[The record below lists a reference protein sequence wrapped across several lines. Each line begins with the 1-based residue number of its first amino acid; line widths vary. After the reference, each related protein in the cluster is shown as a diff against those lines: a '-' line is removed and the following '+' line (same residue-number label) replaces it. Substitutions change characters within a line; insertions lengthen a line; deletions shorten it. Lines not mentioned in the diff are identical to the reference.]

1 MNLPLLV
8 LILPLLGSLISAI
21 CIIGSQNKKAEYI
34 STIFLFLSA
43 LASINIYINLE
54 TFKGNFIV
62 YNWINFAQINL
73 NFSIFLDPL
82 TAIMFCVVTIVSSV
96 VHMFSIGYMHEDK
109 LRARFF
115 CYLSLFTFA
124 MLVLVSADNFIQLF
138 LGWEGVGLC
147 SYLLV
152 GYYFHKPSAN
162 NAAIKA
168 FLVNRVGDF
177 GYLIAIALIY
187 KYFNSLN
194 FQEVF
199 SNTSDLEKKNL
210 LFLGFEFNLITCICM
225 FLFMA
230 AVGKSAQIGLHV
242 WLPDAMEGPTPVSA
256 LIHAATMVTAGVFLV
271 VRCSP
276 IFEYSQF
283 TLNVITYVGLI
294 TSLFAASVALLQNDI
309 KKIIA
314 YSTCSQL
321 GYMFFACGISAY
333 SLAMFHL
340 VTHAFFK
347 ALLFLGAGCVIH
359 CLHHEQ
365 DCNKMGGLYKKLPVT
380 FAFIIIGSIA
390 LMGIPPFAGYFSK
403 DLILEYALSIHS
415 FNGTNIY
422 VLGCLGAFLT
432 SVYSTRL
439 IYLTFL
445 NKTNIKTNIFNKI
458 KEPGFTMLFPL
469 FILSIGAIAGGYLFY
484 DIVENNAFW
493 FNSIFTLTEVN
504 YVEEAHHIEKI
515 YKLFP
520 IFLVVLAVIVVFAA
534 YKYVDS
540 LSYLLNYKIKGLVKF
555 LQKKWYFDEIYGFL
569 FVNKLLQLS
578 TFLWTRVDINL
589 IDLKGP
595 IAIIMGSEQKGINK
609 SVINLS
615 DESVKLPMYGKIE
628 SLNVS
633 VACGVFLYEVVRQ
646 RI

>member
-34 STIFLFLSA
+34 STIFLFLAA
-43 LASINIYINLE
+43 LASIYIYINIE

-199 SNTSDLEKKNL
+199 SNTSAIEKKNL
-210 LFLGFEFNLITCICM
+210 LFLGFQFNLITCISM

-309 KKIIA
+309 KKVIA

-365 DCNKMGGLYKKLPVT
+365 DCKKMGGLYKKLPVT
-380 FAFIIIGSIA
+380 FVFIIIGSIA

-445 NKTNIKTNIFNKI
+445 NKTNIKIDTFNKI

-469 FILSIGAIAGGYLFY
+469 LILSIGAIAGGYLFY

-520 IFLVVLAVIVVFAA
+520 IFIVVLAVIVVFAA

-595 IAIIMGSEQKGINK
+595 IGVSNNIWKAAAYCRKIQNGKVFSYAIVMFTGI
-609 SVINLS
+609 V
-615 DESVKLPMYGKIE
+615 VFV
-628 SLNVS
+628 SLIFFN
-633 VACGVFLYEVVRQ
+633 
-646 RI
+646 

>member
-34 STIFLFLSA
+34 STIFLFLAA
-43 LASINIYINLE
+43 LASIYIYINIE

-199 SNTSDLEKKNL
+199 SNTSAIEKKNL

-309 KKIIA
+309 KKVIA

-365 DCNKMGGLYKKLPVT
+365 DCKKMGGLYKKLPVT

-445 NKTNIKTNIFNKI
+445 NKTNIKTDIFNKI

-534 YKYVDS
+534 YKYIDS
-540 LSYLLNYKIKGLVKF
+540 LSYLLNFKIKGLVKF

-595 IAIIMGSEQKGINK
+595 IGVSNNIWKAAAYCRKIQNGKVFSYAIVMFTGI
-609 SVINLS
+609 V
-615 DESVKLPMYGKIE
+615 VFV
-628 SLNVS
+628 SLIFFN
-633 VACGVFLYEVVRQ
+633 
-646 RI
+646 

>member
-34 STIFLFLSA
+34 STIFLFLAA
-43 LASINIYINLE
+43 LASIYIYINIE

-199 SNTSDLEKKNL
+199 SNTSAIEKKNL
-210 LFLGFEFNLITCICM
+210 LFLGFQFNLITCISM

-309 KKIIA
+309 KKVIA

-365 DCNKMGGLYKKLPVT
+365 DCKKMGGLYKKLPVT
-380 FAFIIIGSIA
+380 FVFIIIGSIA

-445 NKTNIKTNIFNKI
+445 NKTNIKIDTFNKI

-469 FILSIGAIAGGYLFY
+469 LILSIGAIAGGYLFY

-595 IAIIMGSEQKGINK
+595 IGVSNNIWKAAAYCRKIQNGKVFSYAIVMFTGI
-609 SVINLS
+609 V
-615 DESVKLPMYGKIE
+615 VFV
-628 SLNVS
+628 SLIFFN
-633 VACGVFLYEVVRQ
+633 
-646 RI
+646 

>member
-34 STIFLFLSA
+34 STIFLFLA
-43 LASINIYINLE
+43 GLISIYIYINIE
-54 TFKGNFIV
+54 TFAGNFIV

-109 LRARFF
+109 FRARFF

-199 SNTSDLEKKNL
+199 SNASAIEKKNL

-309 KKIIA
+309 KKVIA

-445 NKTNIKTNIFNKI
+445 NKTNIKTDTFNKI
-458 KEPGFTMLFPL
+458 KEPSFTMLFPL

-534 YKYVDS
+534 YKYIDS
-540 LSYLLNYKIKGLVKF
+540 LSYLLNFKIKGLVKF

-595 IAIIMGSEQKGINK
+595 IGVSNNIWKAAAYCRKIQNGKVFSYAIVMFTGI
-609 SVINLS
+609 V
-615 DESVKLPMYGKIE
+615 VFV
-628 SLNVS
+628 SLIFFN
-633 VACGVFLYEVVRQ
+633 
-646 RI
+646 

>member
-34 STIFLFLSA
+34 STIFLFLAA
-43 LASINIYINLE
+43 LASLYIYINIE

-199 SNTSDLEKKNL
+199 SNTSAIEKKNL
-210 LFLGFEFNLITCICM
+210 LFLGFQFNLITCISM

-309 KKIIA
+309 KKVIA

-365 DCNKMGGLYKKLPVT
+365 DCKKMGGLYKKLPVT
-380 FAFIIIGSIA
+380 FSFIIIGSIA

-445 NKTNIKTNIFNKI
+445 NKTNIKTDTFNKI

-484 DIVENNAFW
+484 DIVKNNAFW

-520 IFLVVLAVIVVFAA
+520 IFLVVLAVIVVFAV

-595 IAIIMGSEQKGINK
+595 IGVSNNISKAAAYCRKIQNGKVFSYAIVMFTGI
-609 SVINLS
+609 V
-615 DESVKLPMYGKIE
+615 VFV
-628 SLNVS
+628 SLIFFN
-633 VACGVFLYEVVRQ
+633 
-646 RI
+646 

>member
-34 STIFLFLSA
+34 STIFLFLAA
-43 LASINIYINLE
+43 LASIYIYINIE

-199 SNTSDLEKKNL
+199 SNTSAIEKKNL

-309 KKIIA
+309 KKVIA

-365 DCNKMGGLYKKLPVT
+365 DCKKMGGLYKKLPVT

-445 NKTNIKTNIFNKI
+445 NKTNIKTDTFNKI

-520 IFLVVLAVIVVFAA
+520 IFLVFLAVIVVFAA

-595 IAIIMGSEQKGINK
+595 IGVSNNIWKAAAYCRKIQNGKVFSYAIVMFTGI
-609 SVINLS
+609 V
-615 DESVKLPMYGKIE
+615 VFV
-628 SLNVS
+628 SLIFFN
-633 VACGVFLYEVVRQ
+633 
-646 RI
+646 

>member
-8 LILPLLGSLISAI
+8 LILPLLGSIISAI

-34 STIFLFLSA
+34 STIFLFLAA
-43 LASINIYINLE
+43 LASIYIYINIE

-199 SNTSDLEKKNL
+199 SNTSAIEKKNL

-309 KKIIA
+309 KKVIA

-445 NKTNIKTNIFNKI
+445 NKTNIQTDLFNKI

-469 FILSIGAIAGGYLFY
+469 FVLSIGAIAGGYLFY

-520 IFLVVLAVIVVFAA
+520 IFLVVLAVIVVFTA

-540 LSYLLNYKIKGLVKF
+540 LSYLLNYKIRGLVKF

-595 IAIIMGSEQKGINK
+595 IGVSSNIWKAAAYCRRIQNGKVFSYAIVMFTGI
-609 SVINLS
+609 VIF
-615 DESVKLPMYGKIE
+615 V
-628 SLNVS
+628 SLIFFS
-633 VACGVFLYEVVRQ
+633 
-646 RI
+646 

>member
-34 STIFLFLSA
+34 STIFLFLAA
-43 LASINIYINLE
+43 LASIYIYINIE

-199 SNTSDLEKKNL
+199 SNTSAIEKKNL

-309 KKIIA
+309 KKVIA

-445 NKTNIKTNIFNKI
+445 NKTNIKTDTFNKI

-595 IAIIMGSEQKGINK
+595 IGVSNNIWKAAAYCRKIQNGKVFSYAIVMFTGI
-609 SVINLS
+609 V
-615 DESVKLPMYGKIE
+615 VFV
-628 SLNVS
+628 SLIFFN
-633 VACGVFLYEVVRQ
+633 
-646 RI
+646 

>member
-1 MNLPLLV
+1 MNLSLLV

-34 STIFLFLSA
+34 STTFLFLAA
-43 LASINIYINLE
+43 LVSIYIYINIE

-177 GYLIAIALIY
+177 GYLIAIAIIY

-199 SNTSDLEKKNL
+199 SNTSAIEKKNL

-309 KKIIA
+309 KKVIA

-347 ALLFLGAGCVIH
+347 ALLFLGAGSVIH

-445 NKTNIKTNIFNKI
+445 NKTNIKTDTFNKI

-520 IFLVVLAVIVVFAA
+520 IILVVLAIIMVLISYRYFEG
-534 YKYVDS
+534 
-540 LSYLLNYKIKGLVKF
+540 LSYLLNYKIKGLVNF

-569 FVNKLLQLS
+569 FVNKLLQFS
-578 TFLWTRVDINL
+578 KFLWTRVDINL

-595 IAIIMGSEQKGINK
+595 IGISNNIWKAAAYCRKIQNGKVFSYAIVMFAGI
-609 SVINLS
+609 V
-615 DESVKLPMYGKIE
+615 VFV
-628 SLNVS
+628 SLIFFN
-633 VACGVFLYEVVRQ
+633 
-646 RI
+646 

>member
-8 LILPLLGSLISAI
+8 LILPLLGSLISAV
-21 CIIGSQNKKAEYI
+21 CIVGSQNKKAEYI
-34 STIFLFLSA
+34 STAFLFLAA
-43 LASINIYINLE
+43 LVSIYIYINIDS
-54 TFKGNFIV
+54 FKGNFIV

-82 TAIMFCVVTIVSSV
+82 TAIMFCVVTIVSSL

-199 SNTSDLEKKNL
+199 SNTSTIEKKNL

-309 KKIIA
+309 KKVIA

-445 NKTNIKTNIFNKI
+445 NKTNINTDLFNKI
-458 KEPGFTMLFPL
+458 KELGFTMLFPL

-484 DIVENNAFW
+484 DLVENNAFW
-493 FNSIFTLTEVN
+493 FNSIFTLNKVN

-520 IFLVVLAVIVVFAA
+520 IFLVILAVIVVFAA

-578 TFLWTRVDINL
+578 KFLWTRVDINF

-595 IAIIMGSEQKGINK
+595 IGVSNNIWKAAAYCRKIQNGKVFTYAVVMFTGI
-609 SVINLS
+609 VIF
-615 DESVKLPMYGKIE
+615 V
-628 SLNVS
+628 SLIFFN
-633 VACGVFLYEVVRQ
+633 
-646 RI
+646 

>member
-34 STIFLFLSA
+34 STIFLFL
-43 LASINIYINLE
+43 ASIISIYIYINIE
-54 TFKGNFIV
+54 TLKGNFIV
-62 YNWINFAQINL
+62 YNWIDFAKVNL

-82 TAIMFCVVTIVSSV
+82 TSIMFCVVTIVSSV

-199 SNTSDLEKKNL
+199 SNTSAIEKKNL

-309 KKIIA
+309 KKVIA

-445 NKTNIKTNIFNKI
+445 NKTNIKTDIFNKI

-484 DIVENNAFW
+484 DIVKNNAFW

-595 IAIIMGSEQKGINK
+595 IGVSNNIWKAAAYCRKIQNGKVFSYAIVMFTGI
-609 SVINLS
+609 V
-615 DESVKLPMYGKIE
+615 VFV
-628 SLNVS
+628 SLIFFN
-633 VACGVFLYEVVRQ
+633 
-646 RI
+646 

>member
-34 STIFLFLSA
+34 STAFLFLAA
-43 LASINIYINLE
+43 LVSIYIYINIE
-54 TFKGNFIV
+54 TLKGNFII

-96 VHMFSIGYMHEDK
+96 VHMFSVGYMHEDK

-194 FQEVF
+194 FEEVF
-199 SNTSDLEKKNL
+199 SNTSAIEKKNL
-210 LFLGFEFNLITCICM
+210 IFLGFEFNLITCICM

-445 NKTNIKTNIFNKI
+445 NKTNIKTDLFNKI

-484 DIVENNAFW
+484 DIVENNSFW
-493 FNSIFTLTEVN
+493 FNSIFTLNKVN

-520 IFLVVLAVIVVFAA
+520 IFLVISAIIAVFTA
-534 YKYVDS
+534 YRYVNF
-540 LSYLLNYKIKGLVKF
+540 LSYLLNHKIKGLVKF

-569 FVNKLLQLS
+569 FVSKLLQLS
-578 TFLWTRVDINL
+578 KFLWTRVDINL

-595 IAIIMGSEQKGINK
+595 IGVSNNIWKAAAYCRKIQNGKVFSYAIVMFTGI
-609 SVINLS
+609 VIF
-615 DESVKLPMYGKIE
+615 V
-628 SLNVS
+628 SLMFFN
-633 VACGVFLYEVVRQ
+633 
-646 RI
+646 

>member
-34 STIFLFLSA
+34 STIFLFLAA
-43 LASINIYINLE
+43 LASIYIYINIE

-73 NFSIFLDPL
+73 YFSIFLDPL

-109 LRARFF
+109 FRARFF

-177 GYLIAIALIY
+177 GYLLAIALIY

-199 SNTSDLEKKNL
+199 SNTSTIEKKNL

-309 KKIIA
+309 KKVIA
-314 YSTCSQL
+314 YSNCSQL

-390 LMGIPPFAGYFSK
+390 LIGIPPFAGYFSK

-445 NKTNIKTNIFNKI
+445 NKTNIKTDIYNKI

-520 IFLVVLAVIVVFAA
+520 IFLVVLAVIVVFVA
-534 YKYVDS
+534 YKYVNS

-595 IAIIMGSEQKGINK
+595 IGVSNNIWKAAAYFRKIQNGKVFSYAIVMFTGI
-609 SVINLS
+609 V
-615 DESVKLPMYGKIE
+615 VFV
-628 SLNVS
+628 SLIFFN
-633 VACGVFLYEVVRQ
+633 
-646 RI
+646 

>member
-34 STIFLFLSA
+34 STIFLFLAA
-43 LASINIYINLE
+43 LASIYIYINIE

-199 SNTSDLEKKNL
+199 SNTSAIEKKNL

-309 KKIIA
+309 KKVIA

-445 NKTNIKTNIFNKI
+445 NKTNIKTDIFNKI

-493 FNSIFTLTEVN
+493 FNSIFTLTEVD

-595 IAIIMGSEQKGINK
+595 IGVSNNIWKAAAYCRKIQNGKVFSYAIVMFTGI
-609 SVINLS
+609 V
-615 DESVKLPMYGKIE
+615 VFV
-628 SLNVS
+628 SLIFFN
-633 VACGVFLYEVVRQ
+633 
-646 RI
+646 

>member
-34 STIFLFLSA
+34 STIFLFLAA
-43 LASINIYINLE
+43 LASIYIYINIE

-96 VHMFSIGYMHEDK
+96 VHMFSIGYMHADK

-199 SNTSDLEKKNL
+199 SNTSAIEKKNL

-309 KKIIA
+309 KKVIA

-365 DCNKMGGLYKKLPVT
+365 DCKKMGGLYKKLPVT

-445 NKTNIKTNIFNKI
+445 NKTNIKTDTFNKI

-595 IAIIMGSEQKGINK
+595 IGVSNNIWKAAAYCRKIQNGKVFSYAIVMFTGI
-609 SVINLS
+609 V
-615 DESVKLPMYGKIE
+615 VFV
-628 SLNVS
+628 SLIFFN
-633 VACGVFLYEVVRQ
+633 
-646 RI
+646 

>member
-34 STIFLFLSA
+34 STIFLFLAA
-43 LASINIYINLE
+43 LASIYIYINIE

-199 SNTSDLEKKNL
+199 SNTSAIEKKNL

-309 KKIIA
+309 KKVIA

-365 DCNKMGGLYKKLPVT
+365 DCNRMGGLYKKLPVT
-380 FAFIIIGSIA
+380 FTFVIIGSIA

-445 NKTNIKTNIFNKI
+445 NKTNIKTDIFNKI

-469 FILSIGAIAGGYLFY
+469 FILSIGAMAGGYLFY

-595 IAIIMGSEQKGINK
+595 IGVSNNIWKAAAYCRKIQNGKVFSYAIIMFTGI
-609 SVINLS
+609 V
-615 DESVKLPMYGKIE
+615 VFV
-628 SLNVS
+628 SLIFFN
-633 VACGVFLYEVVRQ
+633 
-646 RI
+646 

>member
-1 MNLPLLV
+1 
-8 LILPLLGSLISAI
+8 
-21 CIIGSQNKKAEYI
+21 
-34 STIFLFLSA
+34 
-43 LASINIYINLE
+43 
-54 TFKGNFIV
+54 
-62 YNWINFAQINL
+62 
-73 NFSIFLDPL
+73 
-82 TAIMFCVVTIVSSV
+82 
-96 VHMFSIGYMHEDK
+96 MFSIGYMHEDK

-199 SNTSDLEKKNL
+199 SNTSAIEKKNL

-309 KKIIA
+309 KKVIA

-445 NKTNIKTNIFNKI
+445 NKTNIKTDIFNKI

-493 FNSIFTLTEVN
+493 LNSIFILTEVN

-595 IAIIMGSEQKGINK
+595 IGVSNNIWKAAAYCRKIQNGKVFSYAIVMFTGI
-609 SVINLS
+609 V
-615 DESVKLPMYGKIE
+615 VFV
-628 SLNVS
+628 SLIFFN
-633 VACGVFLYEVVRQ
+633 
-646 RI
+646 

>member
-21 CIIGSQNKKAEYI
+21 CIVGSQNKKAEYI
-34 STIFLFLSA
+34 STIFLFLAA
-43 LASINIYINLE
+43 LASIYIYINIE

-115 CYLSLFTFA
+115 SYLSLFTFA

-187 KYFNSLN
+187 KYFNSLD

-199 SNTSDLEKKNL
+199 SNTSTIEKKNL

-283 TLNVITYVGLI
+283 TLNVITYMGLI

-359 CLHHEQ
+359 RLHHEQ

-445 NKTNIKTNIFNKI
+445 NKTNIKADIFNKI

-484 DIVENNAFW
+484 NIVENNAFW

-540 LSYLLNYKIKGLVKF
+540 LSYLLNYKIKGIVKF

-569 FVNKLLQLS
+569 FVKKLLQLS
-578 TFLWTRVDINL
+578 TFIWTRVDINL

-595 IAIIMGSEQKGINK
+595 IGVSNNIWKAAAYCRKIQNGKVFSYAIVMFAGI
-609 SVINLS
+609 V
-615 DESVKLPMYGKIE
+615 VFV
-628 SLNVS
+628 SLIFFN
-633 VACGVFLYEVVRQ
+633 
-646 RI
+646 

>member
-34 STIFLFLSA
+34 STFFLFLAA
-43 LASINIYINLE
+43 LASIYIYINIE

-199 SNTSDLEKKNL
+199 SNTSAIEKKNL

-309 KKIIA
+309 KKVIA

-403 DLILEYALSIHS
+403 DLILEYALSMHS

-445 NKTNIKTNIFNKI
+445 NKTNIKTDIFNKI

-595 IAIIMGSEQKGINK
+595 IGVSNNIWKAAAYCRKIQNGKVFSYAIVMFTGI
-609 SVINLS
+609 V
-615 DESVKLPMYGKIE
+615 VFV
-628 SLNVS
+628 SLIFFN
-633 VACGVFLYEVVRQ
+633 
-646 RI
+646 

>member
-34 STIFLFLSA
+34 STIFLFLAA
-43 LASINIYINLE
+43 LASIYIYINIE

-199 SNTSDLEKKNL
+199 SNTSAIEKKNL

-309 KKIIA
+309 KKVIA

-445 NKTNIKTNIFNKI
+445 NKTNIKTDIFNKI
-458 KEPGFTMLFPL
+458 KEPGFTMRFPL

-534 YKYVDS
+534 YKYVDI
-540 LSYLLNYKIKGLVKF
+540 LSHLLNYKIKGLVKF

-595 IAIIMGSEQKGINK
+595 IGVSNNIWKAAAYCRKIQNGKVFSYAIVMFTGI
-609 SVINLS
+609 V
-615 DESVKLPMYGKIE
+615 VFV
-628 SLNVS
+628 SLIFFN
-633 VACGVFLYEVVRQ
+633 
-646 RI
+646 

>member
-8 LILPLLGSLISAI
+8 LILPLLGSLTSAI

-34 STIFLFLSA
+34 STIFLFLA
-43 LASINIYINLE
+43 AIISIYIYINIE
-54 TFKGNFIV
+54 TLKGNFIV
-62 YNWINFAQINL
+62 YNWIDFAKVNL

-82 TAIMFCVVTIVSSV
+82 TSIMFCVVTIVSSV
-96 VHMFSIGYMHEDK
+96 VHMFSIGYMKEDK

-415 FNGTNIY
+415 FNGNNIY

-458 KEPGFTMLFPL
+458 KEPSFTMLFPL

-520 IFLVVLAVIVVFAA
+520 IFLVVLAVIVVFAV

-595 IAIIMGSEQKGINK
+595 IGVSNNIWKAAAYCRKIQNGKVFSYAIIMFTGI
-609 SVINLS
+609 V
-615 DESVKLPMYGKIE
+615 VFV
-628 SLNVS
+628 SLI
-633 VACGVFLYEVVRQ
+633 FF
-646 RI
+646 

>member
-34 STIFLFLSA
+34 STIFLFL
-43 LASINIYINLE
+43 ASIISIYIYINIE
-54 TFKGNFIV
+54 TLKGNFIV
-62 YNWINFAQINL
+62 YNWIDFAQVNL

-82 TAIMFCVVTIVSSV
+82 TSIMFCVVTIVSSV

-458 KEPGFTMLFPL
+458 KEPSFTMLFPL

-484 DIVENNAFW
+484 DIVKNNAFW

-595 IAIIMGSEQKGINK
+595 IGVSNNIWKAAAYCRKIQNGKVFSYAIVMFTGI
-609 SVINLS
+609 V
-615 DESVKLPMYGKIE
+615 VFV
-628 SLNVS
+628 SLIFFN
-633 VACGVFLYEVVRQ
+633 
-646 RI
+646 

>member
-34 STIFLFLSA
+34 STIFLFLAA
-43 LASINIYINLE
+43 LASIYIYINIE

-199 SNTSDLEKKNL
+199 SNTSAIEKKNL

-309 KKIIA
+309 KKVIA

-445 NKTNIKTNIFNKI
+445 NKTNIKTDTFNKI
-458 KEPGFTMLFPL
+458 KEPSFTMLFPL

-520 IFLVVLAVIVVFAA
+520 IFLVVLAVIVVFVA

-595 IAIIMGSEQKGINK
+595 IGVSNNIWKAAAYCRKIQNGKVFSYAIVMFTGI
-609 SVINLS
+609 V
-615 DESVKLPMYGKIE
+615 VFV
-628 SLNVS
+628 SLIFFN
-633 VACGVFLYEVVRQ
+633 
-646 RI
+646 

>member
-34 STIFLFLSA
+34 STIFLFLAA
-43 LASINIYINLE
+43 LASIYIYINIE

-115 CYLSLFTFA
+115 SYLSLFTFA

-199 SNTSDLEKKNL
+199 SNTSAIEKKNL

-309 KKIIA
+309 KKVIA

-445 NKTNIKTNIFNKI
+445 NKTNIKTDTFNKI

-520 IFLVVLAVIVVFAA
+520 IFLVVLAVIVVFAV

-569 FVNKLLQLS
+569 FVKKLLQLS

-595 IAIIMGSEQKGINK
+595 IGVSNNIWKAAAYCRKIQNGKVFSYAIVMFTGI
-609 SVINLS
+609 V
-615 DESVKLPMYGKIE
+615 VFV
-628 SLNVS
+628 SLIFFN
-633 VACGVFLYEVVRQ
+633 
-646 RI
+646 

>member
-34 STIFLFLSA
+34 STIFLFLAA
-43 LASINIYINLE
+43 LASIYIYINIE

-199 SNTSDLEKKNL
+199 SNTSTIEKKNL

-309 KKIIA
+309 KKVIA

-445 NKTNIKTNIFNKI
+445 NKTNIKTDIFNKI

-504 YVEEAHHIEKI
+504 YVKEAHHIEKI

-520 IFLVVLAVIVVFAA
+520 IFLVVLAVIIVFAA

-595 IAIIMGSEQKGINK
+595 IGVSNNIWKVAAYCRKIQNGKVFSYAIVMFTGII
-609 SVINLS
+609 VF
-615 DESVKLPMYGKIE
+615 V
-628 SLNVS
+628 SLIFFN
-633 VACGVFLYEVVRQ
+633 
-646 RI
+646 

>member
-34 STIFLFLSA
+34 STIFLFLAA
-43 LASINIYINLE
+43 LASIYIYINIE

-199 SNTSDLEKKNL
+199 SNTSAIEKKNL

-309 KKIIA
+309 KKVIA

-365 DCNKMGGLYKKLPVT
+365 DCKKMGGLYKKLPVT

-445 NKTNIKTNIFNKI
+445 NKTNIKTDTFNKI

-534 YKYVDS
+534 YKYVDI
-540 LSYLLNYKIKGLVKF
+540 LSHLLNYKIKGLVKF

-595 IAIIMGSEQKGINK
+595 IGVSNNIWKAAAYCRKIQNGKVFSYAIVMFTGI
-609 SVINLS
+609 V
-615 DESVKLPMYGKIE
+615 VFV
-628 SLNVS
+628 SLIFFN
-633 VACGVFLYEVVRQ
+633 
-646 RI
+646 

>member
-34 STIFLFLSA
+34 STVFLFLAA
-43 LASINIYINLE
+43 LASIYIYINIE

-199 SNTSDLEKKNL
+199 SNTSTIEKKNL

-309 KKIIA
+309 KKVIA

-445 NKTNIKTNIFNKI
+445 NKTNIKTDIFNKI

-484 DIVENNAFW
+484 NIVENNAFW

-520 IFLVVLAVIVVFAA
+520 IFLVFLAVIVVFVA

-540 LSYLLNYKIKGLVKF
+540 LSYLLNYKIKGVVKF

-595 IAIIMGSEQKGINK
+595 IGVSNNIWKAAAYCRKIQNGKVFSYAIVMFTGI
-609 SVINLS
+609 V
-615 DESVKLPMYGKIE
+615 VFV
-628 SLNVS
+628 SLIFFN
-633 VACGVFLYEVVRQ
+633 
-646 RI
+646 

>member
-34 STIFLFLSA
+34 STIFLFLAA
-43 LASINIYINLE
+43 LASIYIYINIE

-199 SNTSDLEKKNL
+199 SNTSAIEKKNL

-309 KKIIA
+309 KKVIA

-445 NKTNIKTNIFNKI
+445 NKTNIKTDIFNKI

-578 TFLWTRVDINL
+578 KFLWTRVDINL

-595 IAIIMGSEQKGINK
+595 IGVSNNIWKAAAYCRKIQNGKVFSYAIVMFTGI
-609 SVINLS
+609 V
-615 DESVKLPMYGKIE
+615 VFV
-628 SLNVS
+628 SLIFFN
-633 VACGVFLYEVVRQ
+633 
-646 RI
+646 

>member
-34 STIFLFLSA
+34 STIFLFLAA
-43 LASINIYINLE
+43 LASIYIYINIE

-199 SNTSDLEKKNL
+199 SNTSTIEKKNL

-309 KKIIA
+309 KKVIA

-445 NKTNIKTNIFNKI
+445 NKTNIKTDIFNKI

-595 IAIIMGSEQKGINK
+595 IGVSNNIWKAAAYCRKIQNGKVFSYAIVMFTGI
-609 SVINLS
+609 V
-615 DESVKLPMYGKIE
+615 VFV
-628 SLNVS
+628 SLIFFN
-633 VACGVFLYEVVRQ
+633 
-646 RI
+646 

>member
-34 STIFLFLSA
+34 STIFLFLAA
-43 LASINIYINLE
+43 LASIYIYINIE

-199 SNTSDLEKKNL
+199 SNTSAIEKKSL
-210 LFLGFEFNLITCICM
+210 LLLGFEFNLITCICM

-309 KKIIA
+309 KKVIA

-365 DCNKMGGLYKKLPVT
+365 DCKKMGGLYKKLPVT

-445 NKTNIKTNIFNKI
+445 NKTNIKTDTFNKI

-595 IAIIMGSEQKGINK
+595 IGVSNNIWKAAAYCRKIQNGKVFSYAIVMFTGI
-609 SVINLS
+609 V
-615 DESVKLPMYGKIE
+615 VFV
-628 SLNVS
+628 SLIFFN
-633 VACGVFLYEVVRQ
+633 
-646 RI
+646 

>member
-8 LILPLLGSLISAI
+8 LILPLLGSLISAT

-34 STIFLFLSA
+34 STIFLFLA
-43 LASINIYINLE
+43 GLISIYIYINIE
-54 TFKGNFIV
+54 TFAGNFIV
-62 YNWINFAQINL
+62 YNWINFAKVNL

-82 TAIMFCVVTIVSSV
+82 TSIMFCVVTIVSSV

-124 MLVLVSADNFIQLF
+124 MLILVSADNFIQLF

-199 SNTSDLEKKNL
+199 SNASALENKNL
-210 LFLGFEFNLITCICM
+210 LFLGCEFSLITCICM

-309 KKIIA
+309 KKVIA

-365 DCNKMGGLYKKLPVT
+365 DCNRMGGLYKKLPIT
-380 FAFIIIGSIA
+380 FTFVIIGSIA
-390 LMGIPPFAGYFSK
+390 LMGVPPFAGYFSK

-415 FNGTNIY
+415 LNGINIY
-422 VLGCLGAFLT
+422 ILGCLGAFLT

-445 NKTNIKTNIFNKI
+445 NKTNIKIDIFNKI
-458 KEPGFTMLFPL
+458 KEPGYIMLFPL

-493 FNSIFTLTEVN
+493 SNSIFTLTNVN

-515 YKLFP
+515 YKIFP
-520 IFLVVLAVIVVFAA
+520 IFLVFLAIITVLLA
-534 YKYVDS
+534 YRYFDS

-555 LQKKWYFDEIYGFL
+555 LQKKWYFDEFYGFL

-578 TFLWTRVDINL
+578 KFLWTRVDINL
-589 IDLKGP
+589 IDLRGP
-595 IAIIMGSEQKGINK
+595 IGVSNNIWRAAAYCRKIQNGKVFSYAVVMFTGI
-609 SVINLS
+609 VIF
-615 DESVKLPMYGKIE
+615 V
-628 SLNVS
+628 SLI
-633 VACGVFLYEVVRQ
+633 FF
-646 RI
+646 

>member
-34 STIFLFLSA
+34 STIFLFL
-43 LASINIYINLE
+43 ASIISIYIYINIE
-54 TFKGNFIV
+54 TLKGNFIV
-62 YNWINFAQINL
+62 YNWIDFAQVNL

-82 TAIMFCVVTIVSSV
+82 TSIMFCVVTIVSSV
-96 VHMFSIGYMHEDK
+96 VHMFSIGYMKEDK

-555 LQKKWYFDEIYGFL
+555 LQKKWYFDEIYRFL

-595 IAIIMGSEQKGINK
+595 IGVSNNIWKAAAYCRKIQNGKVFSYAIVMFTGI
-609 SVINLS
+609 V
-615 DESVKLPMYGKIE
+615 VFV
-628 SLNVS
+628 SLIFFN
-633 VACGVFLYEVVRQ
+633 
-646 RI
+646 

>member
-21 CIIGSQNKKAEYI
+21 CIVGSQNKKAEYI
-34 STIFLFLSA
+34 STIFLFLAA
-43 LASINIYINLE
+43 LVSIYIYINIE

-96 VHMFSIGYMHEDK
+96 VHMFSIGYMHADK

-199 SNTSDLEKKNL
+199 SNTSTIEKKNL

-309 KKIIA
+309 KKVIA

-445 NKTNIKTNIFNKI
+445 NKTNIKTDIYNKI

-520 IFLVVLAVIVVFAA
+520 IFLVVLAVIVVFVA
-534 YKYVDS
+534 YKYVNS

-555 LQKKWYFDEIYGFL
+555 LQKKWYFDEIYRFL

-595 IAIIMGSEQKGINK
+595 IGVSNNIWKAAAYCRKIQNGKVFSYAIVMFTGI
-609 SVINLS
+609 V
-615 DESVKLPMYGKIE
+615 VFV
-628 SLNVS
+628 SLIFFN
-633 VACGVFLYEVVRQ
+633 
-646 RI
+646 

>member
-21 CIIGSQNKKAEYI
+21 CIVGSQNKKAEYI
-34 STIFLFLSA
+34 STIFLFLAA
-43 LASINIYINLE
+43 LASIYIYINIE

-199 SNTSDLEKKNL
+199 SNTSAIEKKNL

-283 TLNVITYVGLI
+283 TLNIITYVGLI

-309 KKIIA
+309 KKVIA

-445 NKTNIKTNIFNKI
+445 NKTNIKTDIFNKI

-595 IAIIMGSEQKGINK
+595 IGVSNNIWKAAAYCRKIQNGKVFSYAIVMFTGI
-609 SVINLS
+609 V
-615 DESVKLPMYGKIE
+615 VFV
-628 SLNVS
+628 SLIFFN
-633 VACGVFLYEVVRQ
+633 
-646 RI
+646 

>member
-34 STIFLFLSA
+34 STAFLFLAA
-43 LASINIYINLE
+43 LVSIYIYINIE
-54 TFKGNFIV
+54 TLKGNFII

-96 VHMFSIGYMHEDK
+96 VHMFSVGYMHEDK

-194 FQEVF
+194 FEEVF
-199 SNTSDLEKKNL
+199 SNTSAIEKKNL
-210 LFLGFEFNLITCICM
+210 IFLGFEFNLITCICM

-283 TLNVITYVGLI
+283 TLNVITYVGLF

-365 DCNKMGGLYKKLPVT
+365 DCNKMGGLFKKLPVT
-380 FAFIIIGSIA
+380 FTFIIIGSIA

-445 NKTNIKTNIFNKI
+445 NKTNIKTDFFNKI
-458 KEPGFTMLFPL
+458 KEPSFTMLFPL

-520 IFLVVLAVIVVFAA
+520 IFLVVLAVIAVFTA
-534 YKYVDS
+534 YRYVDS

-569 FVNKLLQLS
+569 FVSKLLQLS
-578 TFLWTRVDINL
+578 KFLWTRVDINL

-595 IAIIMGSEQKGINK
+595 IGVSNNIWKAAAYCRKIQNGKVFSYAIVMFTGI
-609 SVINLS
+609 VIF
-615 DESVKLPMYGKIE
+615 V
-628 SLNVS
+628 SLMFFN
-633 VACGVFLYEVVRQ
+633 
-646 RI
+646 

>member
-34 STIFLFLSA
+34 STIFLFLAA
-43 LASINIYINLE
+43 LASIYIYINIE

-199 SNTSDLEKKNL
+199 SNTSAIEKKNL
-210 LFLGFEFNLITCICM
+210 LFLGYEFNLITCICM

-309 KKIIA
+309 KKVIA

-365 DCNKMGGLYKKLPVT
+365 DCKKMGGLYKKLPVT

-445 NKTNIKTNIFNKI
+445 NKTNIKTDTFNKI

-595 IAIIMGSEQKGINK
+595 IGVSNNIWKAAAYCRKIQNGKVFSYAIVMFTGI
-609 SVINLS
+609 V
-615 DESVKLPMYGKIE
+615 VFV
-628 SLNVS
+628 SLIFFN
-633 VACGVFLYEVVRQ
+633 
-646 RI
+646 

>member
-21 CIIGSQNKKAEYI
+21 CIIGYQSKKAEYI
-34 STIFLFLSA
+34 STIFLFLAA
-43 LASINIYINLE
+43 LISIYIYINIE

-199 SNTSDLEKKNL
+199 SNTSAIEKKNL

-309 KKIIA
+309 KKVIA

-365 DCNKMGGLYKKLPVT
+365 DCNKMGGLYRKLPVT
-380 FAFIIIGSIA
+380 FTFIIIGSIA

-445 NKTNIKTNIFNKI
+445 NKTNIKTDIFNKI

-520 IFLVVLAVIVVFAA
+520 IFLVFLAVIVVFVA

-540 LSYLLNYKIKGLVKF
+540 LSYLLNYKIKGVVKF

-578 TFLWTRVDINL
+578 KFLWTRVDINF

-595 IAIIMGSEQKGINK
+595 IGISNNILKVASYCRKIQNGKVFSYAIVMFTGIIIF
-609 SVINLS
+609 V
-615 DESVKLPMYGKIE
+615 
-628 SLNVS
+628 SLIFFN
-633 VACGVFLYEVVRQ
+633 
-646 RI
+646 